1 VRQVE
6 KHSQVLGRIEPNEG
20 RELLHSRFVRASAG
34 ISDKLPVWPA
44 ISIVILV
51 VFSEFLPA
59 EFLSGLN
66 LYLMVLAAIVWITSG
81 KRFDPNLLRAIVP
94 FAVIAIFGLAVGI
107 GADRYLYFKDAWYV
121 LNPPLVIVAGYVLF
135 RCMPDVASGL
145 RAVVSAGT
153 IVGLFYLVRFA
164 FNPQILSQSA
174 VDIRDAVGLGYAS
187 PVLALIILL
196 TYARIWGTGL
206 KVTRWIAAC
215 CCVVCLLA
223 TALSFSRTN
232 LIMLGIGV
240 LAAAGLLA
248 RREVRRVV
256 FIVCAGTV
264 AIGTL
269 HMVVDTDLR
278 SINENWRGY
287 ETAKALTLYRS
298 GSALQLLFGYGFG
311 AQVDVGL
318 FMKLGSPQDRH
329 GLERSIPILHNG
341 YAYLLVKGGA
351 VAVGLFLSA
360 MAWLYLP
367 GRSIVSTESSRLL
380 SAPARVLQA
389 CAVILA
395 VTTWFVGGVFN
406 KNGLFPFL
414 LASGFILAAVS
425 TYGERHATAAFAK

>member
-1 VRQVE
+1 
-6 KHSQVLGRIEPNEG
+6 
-20 RELLHSRFVRASAG
+20 
-34 ISDKLPVWPA
+34 
-44 ISIVILV
+44 
-51 VFSEFLPA
+51 
-59 EFLSGLN
+59 
-66 LYLMVLAAIVWITSG
+66 
-81 KRFDPNLLRAIVP
+81 
-94 FAVIAIFGLAVGI
+94 
-107 GADRYLYFKDAWYV
+107 
-121 LNPPLVIVAGYVLF
+121 
-135 RCMPDVASGL
+135 
-145 RAVVSAGT
+145 
-153 IVGLFYLVRFA
+153 
-164 FNPQILSQSA
+164 
-174 VDIRDAVGLGYAS
+174 
-187 PVLALIILL
+187 
-196 TYARIWGTGL
+196 
-206 KVTRWIAAC
+206 
-215 CCVVCLLA
+215 
-223 TALSFSRTN
+223 
-232 LIMLGIGV
+232 
-240 LAAAGLLA
+240 
-248 RREVRRVV
+248 VV

-269 HMVVDTDLR
+269 HMVVDTDTAEAKRSFVGKLARSIDEMSVHEYYDLR